1 MWSLTTDPTPRPV
14 PPGFLRPRR
23 YDKPRRPAAS
33 PCRTRLPEHHP
44 PDRENPG
51 MSDALGV
58 ICGLPRE
65 RCCERVNARPRAH
78 PLKEMRLTVRLG
90 INMWAQQSCDL
101 WVGAAGS
108 TFCPGCC
115 ERPIAVSPHEVVDVH
130 LYGHD
135 HHPRRLLRP
144 RAPAHPDDQESLL
157 RGSSPSDS
165 AEPVSP
171 LLIASG
177 QPSPSQASN
186 PPFAGLA
193 TEGLHLGLGGLELD
207 RPVEEAVANIMDGFA
222 ELHMHPDVPDGLSA
236 LAELGIRLVTLS
248 NGSASIAQRP
258 LSGAGP
264 GCHFERFLSVEG
276 ALIWKPASAA
286 YDYGLAECGV
296 KPADTMPVAAHT
308 WDTDGAQRAGLTS
321 ARSTGPGQ
329 RSQLLP

>member
-1 MWSLTTDPTPRPV
+1 
-14 PPGFLRPRR
+14 
-23 YDKPRRPAAS
+23 
-33 PCRTRLPEHHP
+33 
-44 PDRENPG
+44 
-51 MSDALGV
+51 
-58 ICGLPRE
+58 
-65 RCCERVNARPRAH
+65 
-78 PLKEMRLTVRLG
+78 
-90 INMWAQQSCDL
+90 
-101 WVGAAGS
+101 
-108 TFCPGCC
+108 
-115 ERPIAVSPHEVVDVH
+115 
-130 LYGHD
+130 
-135 HHPRRLLRP
+135 
-144 RAPAHPDDQESLL
+144 
-157 RGSSPSDS
+157 
-165 AEPVSP
+165 
-171 LLIASG
+171 LIASG

-258 LSGAGP
+258 LSGAGL

-286 YDYGLAECGV
+286 YAYGLAECGV

-321 ARSTGPGQ
+321 ARINRTRSAFPTTSSRRPSRSTLCRSLRTGCADPSLNGRGRWFPRDHVGPQGSA
-329 RSQLLP
+329 RLAAAGGATT